1 MKRGKHFFQ
10 SVILM
15 CVCLAMP
22 LSLHAGI
29 STNWF
34 YYDNE
39 GNPSSW
45 GAAGCAYGLSFNDNQ
60 DGDNTV
66 TVYAY
71 TTGSDSKATNAIN
84 LVIPE
89 KVVDN
94 STTYTVTRID
104 NGTTGDDGVFKSN
117 QSIVSTLIPNT
128 VTTIG
133 NGTFWSC
140 SNLATITLGNH
151 ISYIGDDAF
160 QYCSSLQS
168 ISLPNTLKD
177 VGDHFLCHCIK
188 LTTLVIP
195 ESLIKIGSYFLHG
208 CEGLRTVYLLG
219 TAKKELGDY
228 PFCSQSQQGD
238 AQVHDCTFWVESKE
252 VYQSN
257 YKDEGNWKYVDIDNN
272 EAYDSQCDGT
282 YQNGRNGLG
291 KNKYQ
296 WNTKDTPTPPEFIEY
311 KAKWISACFPTDVDV
326 KANFGDNAKIAVL
339 TAAKYIGIKEG
350 EYAYQLTFTTVQ
362 PDEDGNLVM
371 KAGHP
376 YLLSADP
383 ENEGSGFIVKQ
394 ATTGTNPTSTIVNI
408 DNDSD
413 DPSSKQTS
421 IKMIGSFSNRKMQKG
436 EFFFSNPDPN
446 DKKSYNKDMGF
457 YQINEVTCT
466 LPAYRCY
473 WQIIKDG
480 KVCQKA
486 KINVS
491 LDYNH
496 ENTTTSITTFHHK
509 INTHNI
515 HNLQGQRYTL
525 PLGQLPK
532 GLYIIDGKKRIINK

>member
-1 MKRGKHFFQ
+1 
-10 SVILM
+10 
-15 CVCLAMP
+15 MP

-89 KVVDN
+89 KVMDN
-94 STTYTVTRID
+94 STAYTVTRID
-104 NGTTGDDGVFKSN
+104 NGTTGDEGVFKSN

-140 SNLATITLGNH
+140 SNLTTITLGNH

-160 QYCSSLQS
+160 QYCSNLQS

-219 TAKKELGDY
+219 TAKKELG
-228 PFCSQSQQGD
+228 
-238 AQVHDCTFWVESKE
+238 
-252 VYQSN
+252 
-257 YKDEGNWKYVDIDNN
+257 
-272 EAYDSQCDGT
+272 
-282 YQNGRNGLG
+282 GLSVLFTKPTRRRASTRLHFLGG
-291 KNKYQ
+291 KQ
-296 WNTKDTPTPPEFIEY
+296 RGV
-311 KAKWISACFPTDVDV
+311 SV
-326 KANFGDNAKIAVL
+326 KL
-339 TAAKYIGIKEG
+339 
-350 EYAYQLTFTTVQ
+350 
-362 PDEDGNLVM
+362 
-371 KAGHP
+371 
-376 YLLSADP
+376 
-383 ENEGSGFIVKQ
+383 
-394 ATTGTNPTSTIVNI
+394 
-408 DNDSD
+408 
-413 DPSSKQTS
+413 
-421 IKMIGSFSNRKMQKG
+421 
-436 EFFFSNPDPN
+436 
-446 DKKSYNKDMGF
+446 
-457 YQINEVTCT
+457 
-466 LPAYRCY
+466 
-473 WQIIKDG
+473 
-480 KVCQKA
+480 
-486 KINVS
+486 
-491 LDYNH
+491 
-496 ENTTTSITTFHHK
+496 
-509 INTHNI
+509 
-515 HNLQGQRYTL
+515 
-525 PLGQLPK
+525 
-532 GLYIIDGKKRIINK
+532 